1 MDGSAPAP
9 RSPVQVQHWAYVL
22 VRFCLSLRVAFGG
35 KFSNCVG
42 VAALRRDRGSVSTG
56 PPLYYDELT
65 IEQKAALEPPGHH
78 SRRAKQSNDYQQ
90 LRDRLAAAEA
100 ELTKQKANAK
110 L

>member
-1 MDGSAPAP
+1 M
-9 RSPVQVQHWAYVL
+9 
-22 VRFCLSLRVAFGG
+22 
-35 KFSNCVG
+35 
-42 VAALRRDRGSVSTG
+42 ALHS
-56 PPLYYDELT
+56 DELT

-100 ELTKQKANAK
+100 ELAGQKANAK